1 MKPKRN
7 AHFWTWQFGLEA
19 NGPSTKQLLN
29 NFWGDFLEK
38 LKHFSG
44 RQSKMDGLYKKK
56 VYVDYI
62 YICIHIY
69 LTK

>member
-1 MKPKRN
+1 MKPKKN
-7 AHFWTWQFGLEA
+7 AHFWTWQFGLET

-38 LKHFSG
+38 LKQFSG

-62 YICIHIY
+62 YICIHMD